1 MKPSSAV
8 VETSSVGVCGRPEE
22 FLMGNP
28 TKVAAISA
36 GPKETTMTI
45 TSKWEAAKIL
55 RGEAEN
61 IRRHGLTNVFNLSF
75 IRGNR
80 RGTGDRCAS
89 RGVRVR
95 TIKTLLV

>member
-1 MKPSSAV
+1 
-8 VETSSVGVCGRPEE
+8 
-22 FLMGNP
+22 
-28 TKVAAISA
+28 
-36 GPKETTMTI
+36 MTI

-80 RGTGDRCAS
+80 KGAGAQRAS

-95 TIKTLLV
+95 AIKTLLA